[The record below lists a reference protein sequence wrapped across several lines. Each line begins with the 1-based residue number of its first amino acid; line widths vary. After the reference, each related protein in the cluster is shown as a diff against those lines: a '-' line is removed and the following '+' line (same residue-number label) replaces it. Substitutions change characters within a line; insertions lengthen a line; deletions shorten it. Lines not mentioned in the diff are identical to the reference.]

1 MLRYQSTDCEII
13 PTMATDRRWTPDE
26 DTAALFATYK
36 QAVETERA
44 NKAAVRDIAREALQN
59 HATVNQLARL
69 TGMTPEVFRRMAR
82 DLEVPIDPRYLER
95 AEAARQRAI
104 GKGEKPSGT
113 AEASDD
119 PEPTVATEQPGWLTD
134 WPDIAALSRDE
145 AHRKVG
151 QLEADRTEWFRANR
165 ALCNAEPPWLDYAML
180 ALAANDPEEP
190 PAAP

>member
-104 GKGEKPSGT
+104 DKGEKPPVT
-113 AEASDD
+113 TEASDE
-119 PEPTVATEQPGWLTD
+119 PEPATVVEQPGWLTD
-134 WPDIAALSRDE
+134 WPDIAALTLAE
-145 AHRKVG
+145 AAERAQV
-151 QLEADRTEWFRANR
+151 LEQERPEWFAATREDC
-165 ALCNAEPPWLDYAML
+165 LAEPPWVNHAML
-180 ALAANDPEEP
+180 AADAVDPEP